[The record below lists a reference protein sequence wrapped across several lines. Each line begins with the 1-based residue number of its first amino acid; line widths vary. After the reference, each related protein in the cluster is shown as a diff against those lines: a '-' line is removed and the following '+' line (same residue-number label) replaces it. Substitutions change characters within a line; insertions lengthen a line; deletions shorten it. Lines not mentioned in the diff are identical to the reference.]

1 MKSLMRALGILCVVN
16 MLALL
21 LLAGWLLGTD
31 RLTPQRLLAIR
42 AMLSTTAAQE
52 RARLDAEQA
61 EQKRLEAEQV
71 RREREQNPDPPADA
85 LVQRQARAA
94 LAERD
99 RQQGLAAEIE
109 HLRAQIRD
117 AQQALA
123 SERVAFEQER
133 AAWERS
139 RKIEQSK
146 GQDEQFQRVVRLL
159 ETIPATQARDTLVEL
174 MRGGQIDDAVAYLN
188 AMKPFAASKVLR
200 AFKGDE
206 QPLATELLQRIRT
219 LGGTPPADASG
230 RATDADAAATSG

>member
-1 MKSLMRALGILCVVN
+1 
-16 MLALL
+16 
-21 LLAGWLLGTD
+21 
-31 RLTPQRLLAIR
+31 
-42 AMLSTTAAQE
+42 
-52 RARLDAEQA
+52 
-61 EQKRLEAEQV
+61 
-71 RREREQNPDPPADA
+71 
-85 LVQRQARAA
+85 AA